1 MLGVLLAVLVEKGWR
16 PRLPFVPCVALLL
29 VVAGIVSVG
38 LGNHPQSV
46 VDVVLA
52 PLFALV
58 ILSAALADLGGR
70 RGILRHR
77 AFIYLGEVSFGFYL
91 VHELV
96 IVNLGSAPAHR
107 DPRRPRGLAGGDRG
121 RGTGFGDGAPPPRR
135 AAVPGRRTPL
145 VGAPAYPIGCST
157 DFHEDLRGTRRRT

>member
-16 PRLPFVPCVALLL
+16 PRLPFVPCVVLLL

-46 VDVVLA
+46 VDVVSA

-77 AFIYLGEVSFGFYL
+77 VFIYLGEVSFGFYL

-96 IVNLGSAPAHR
+96 IVNLAPHLPTATRVDHVVSLAVIGVAALGSAMALHHLVELPCQGAV
-107 DPRRPRGLAGGDRG
+107 RRWWA
-121 RGTGFGDGAPPPRR
+121 
-135 AAVPGRRTPL
+135 
-145 VGAPAYPIGCST
+145 
-157 DFHEDLRGTRRRT
+157 RRRTRLGVAPTSTKT